1 MAMDYPAPDPK
12 FEAQAIDLM
21 RKKQDQLNQELEE
34 APVVETPKPKAK
46 TPEPK
51 AKASEPKPKATARKK
66 PEAKRGEAIKKEEVI
81 ETPVEVV
88 ERKPYYL
95 QAEILAGGK
104 VVGFFNAYKDR
115 KGLELGWSKPSMMA
129 DLEDLMISAANQF
142 EDGLGSKILDT
153 IDPNQSPWAYVENI
167 KKLFLGAPFSG
178 GEVREIEYEA

>member
-1 MAMDYPAPDPK
+1 MVMDYPAPDPK

-21 RKKQDQLNQELEE
+21 KKKQDQLNQVEQT
-34 APVVETPKPKAK
+34 PVVEPPKPKAK
-46 TPEPK
+46 AP
-51 AKASEPKPKATARKK
+51 ARKK
-66 PEAKRGEAIKKEEVI
+66 PEAKKGEAIKKEEVI
-81 ETPVEVV
+81 ETPVAVV

-115 KGLELGWSKPSMMA
+115 SVLELGWSKPSMMA

-142 EDGLGSKILDT
+142 EDGLGSPVVDT
-153 IDPNQSPWAYVENI
+153 INPNEEPWRFVENI

-178 GEVREIEYEA
+178 GEVREIEYE

>member
-21 RKKQDQLNQELEE
+21 MKKQDQLNQPVEP
-34 APVVETPKPKAK
+34 APVVESPKPKAK
-46 TPEPK
+46 AP
-51 AKASEPKPKATARKK
+51 ARKK
-66 PEAKRGEAIKKEEVI
+66 PEAKKGESIKKEEVI

-104 VVGFFNAYKDR
+104 GVGFFNAYKDR
-115 KGLELGWSKPSMMA
+115 RGLELGWSKPSMMA
-129 DLEDLMISAANQF
+129 DLEALMVCGANAF
-142 EDGLGSKILDT
+142 ENGLGSEVLFSV
-153 IDPNQSPWAYVENI
+153 DPNEEPWRFVENI

-178 GEVREIEYEA
+178 GEVREIEYEQ

>member
-21 RKKQDQLNQELEE
+21 KRKQDQLNQELEE

-46 TPEPK
+46 
-51 AKASEPKPKATARKK
+51 AKAPARKK
-66 PEAKRGEAIKKEEVI
+66 PEAKKGEAIKKEEVI
-81 ETPVEVV
+81 ETPVAVV

-104 VVGFFNAYKDR
+104 TVGFFNAYKDR
-115 KGLELGWSKPSMMA
+115 SVLELGWSKPSMMA

-142 EDGLGSKILDT
+142 EDGLGSPVVDT
-153 IDPNQSPWAYVENI
+153 INPNEEPWRFVENI

-178 GEVREIEYEA
+178 GEVREIEYEQ

>member
-1 MAMDYPAPDPK
+1 MVMDYPAPDPK

-34 APVVETPKPKAK
+34 APVVEAPKPKAK
-46 TPEPK
+46 
-51 AKASEPKPKATARKK
+51 AKAPARKK
-66 PEAKRGEAIKKEEVI
+66 PEAKKGEAIKKEEVI
-81 ETPVEVV
+81 ETPVAVV

-104 VVGFFNAYKDR
+104 VAGFFNAYKDR

-129 DLEDLMISAANQF
+129 DLENLMVCGANAF
-142 EDGLGSKILDT
+142 ENGLGSEVLFSV
-153 IDPNQSPWAYVENI
+153 DPNEESWKFVENI